1 MGRPFGQ
8 ALVRRVRGLFKV
20 TCIFSLLI
28 YLPIYFR
35 SIDPPHHDG
44 FYSSGPSCSKADKRL
59 DPKFSDNFLCSVL
72 ELLII
77 NL

>member
-1 MGRPFGQ
+1 M
-8 ALVRRVRGLFKV
+8 

-59 DPKFSDNFLCSVL
+59 DPGFSDNFLCSVL

>member
-8 ALVRRVRGLFKV
+8 ALVRRDCGLFKV
-20 TCIFSLLI
+20 TFFSLLF

-35 SIDPPHHDG
+35 SIDPPHHDR

-59 DPKFSDNFLCSVL
+59 DPGFSDNFLCSVL